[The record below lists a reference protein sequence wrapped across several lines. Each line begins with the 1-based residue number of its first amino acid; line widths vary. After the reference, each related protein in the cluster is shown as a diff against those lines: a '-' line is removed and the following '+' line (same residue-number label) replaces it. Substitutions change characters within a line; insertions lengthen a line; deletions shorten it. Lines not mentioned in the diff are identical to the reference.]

1 MKVGKSFTTLL
12 ALGLLLGLGVWN
24 SADADPVINPAIV
37 VTSPAA
43 GATLNIASNT
53 VTVEITFN
61 VFDANSKAY
70 TAYVGLASTTDTTK
84 QPSTLN
90 AAATGLML
98 DDESNAGGEEALF
111 QAVVAVVDTNANS
124 TFAVHTK
131 GTAGRVL
138 GRLTVPVFADG
149 PSAALNLGNVTSS
162 SIEADESDK
171 VTLTVTLTVGSD
183 AGTESGVVA
192 FAVVRNTTDGT
203 NSTLV
208 FSPVAGAF
216 GGDWDGPE
224 IGTATISSTVARA
237 SGTDPATVAGG
248 TAASLAP
255 VVVGDVFTGL
265 VTASGHT
272 QTELFFTKTTTAQV
286 VLTLSPAN
294 GAGITLPVDPD
305 ARNADGSAAQVTYT
319 FLATDFLD
327 ADGLG
332 SNVSD
337 ERQVIA
343 AVQLVDSNG
352 NPTAAETGLTEAA
365 SDAAIVVIGNTD
377 APTFS
382 GAASAAVQ
390 TAFDNIPPVL
400 AFAASAGVLPATDG
414 TISDGGLNASD
425 ATLPSDGYG
434 NAAVDTDADGTD
446 DIDAIA
452 NSGLLQFENAEAL
465 KTLVVNFKGNSEDVT
480 FTLTNTGNTL
490 TNTGLDKA
498 AADEVRV
505 IDFSAL
511 AAPQVTTSFDANGN
525 RAVLAGAAGSA
536 TFSGAGTP
544 TAFADGSYAVTYT
557 GTDLADNASNSLA
570 ASNVWVDRTDPS
582 FASLAPPVTE
592 TTINTNTANPT
603 YVLNE
608 ALSVLELTIASYDP
622 ATTLLDTAAPHIVH
636 GAGTFLS
643 DTSKEHS
650 LPITSK
656 LVDDG
661 VYTFTFRLRDVHGNW
676 STVVNTPQRTY
687 DVEFEEAII
696 AKFSV
701 AVTTTNNLGGTD
713 AALTIQAQSADN
725 RGAGTYEGT
734 ATLSLTCNDI
744 KATLC
749 ATCDAKAFP
758 DCSGVTITGDGI
770 TAAGANT
777 WSLDSG
783 WDSVGSRTGTVK
795 NESATIQFSL
805 TVTDDTLE
813 GGPYTGSSGNVSYS
827 PKAYTAI
834 NLWTG
839 DAVSGSVFS
848 VNVEATDEFGNIRW
862 EDDRL
867 INLTAGRP
875 ANLPGSVLL
884 KAGTGTVSATASAGQ
899 LDILASDPIALVASA
914 TAMGDNFLT
923 GSLSVEVGASAGP
936 SAPGEVVAADHLGAD
951 GTGDHGGFIVLT
963 FTVPDGSSATAYQ
976 ISREVKVYY
985 DIDAETGDLV
995 HLGDGAD
1002 AFIPWGTVAATGD
1015 NPQRVIVATL
1025 DNVATRWGVN
1035 GTLTVVAKQAFDG
1048 AVAVTTPY
1056 ELMSQTMVES
1066 RKLAQ
1071 LGPNVPVF
1079 AELTPDAL
1087 SFIDGSFAPRFKDAS
1102 GATLESDMAIT
1113 VEAVRAI
1120 DNIAP
1125 EPVSLIQA
1133 VDTPNDKGGSITVTW
1148 LQSESDGLLARTSSG
1163 AVGPDNSDTVLGV
1176 KGYNIYRSVLGG
1188 EDSMVGKVAPGVSS
1202 FIDQTALNG
1211 RHYDYSVVPY
1221 DDDNLATSELSSTAL
1236 SVRNIAFDSEGG
1248 LVQGLYGADNQV
1260 GFDDFFVFA
1269 DHFGQVGG
1277 AIGFD
1282 PAFDLAPDNQINFF
1296 DFFVFADNF
1305 GRVAVGASKVVP
1317 LAAGLNDNARI
1328 DLATELLPS
1337 VGEEMV
1343 VNISLA
1349 DFTELKGYGFTV
1361 NFDPTTFEFVRVEG
1375 LDARFGSEEIAQPQ
1389 VINDGE
1395 GQLSVVGYG
1404 QTLSDGELMLDLVL
1418 RPIMETENGLIEVS
1432 RGELADV
1439 SLAFNQIAS
1448 LGAIAV
1454 ETRPEEFALQN
1465 NYPNPFNPSTT
1476 IKYQLPDAV
1485 DVRLEIYNVVGQ
1497 VVRTLIGEQQNAGR
1511 YEYQWDATNNNGQS
1525 LSSGIY
1531 FYRLQA
1537 GEFQEV
1543 KKMLLMK

>member
-1 MKVGKSFTTLL
+1 
-12 ALGLLLGLGVWN
+12 
-24 SADADPVINPAIV
+24 
-37 VTSPAA
+37 
-43 GATLNIASNT
+43 
-53 VTVEITFN
+53 
-61 VFDANSKAY
+61 
-70 TAYVGLASTTDTTK
+70 
-84 QPSTLN
+84 
-90 AAATGLML
+90 
-98 DDESNAGGEEALF
+98 
-111 QAVVAVVDTNANS
+111 
-124 TFAVHTK
+124 
-131 GTAGRVL
+131 
-138 GRLTVPVFADG
+138 
-149 PSAALNLGNVTSS
+149 
-162 SIEADESDK
+162 
-171 VTLTVTLTVGSD
+171 
-183 AGTESGVVA
+183 
-192 FAVVRNTTDGT
+192 
-203 NSTLV
+203 
-208 FSPVAGAF
+208 
-216 GGDWDGPE
+216 
-224 IGTATISSTVARA
+224 
-237 SGTDPATVAGG
+237 
-248 TAASLAP
+248 
-255 VVVGDVFTGL
+255 
-265 VTASGHT
+265 
-272 QTELFFTKTTTAQV
+272 
-286 VLTLSPAN
+286 
-294 GAGITLPVDPD
+294 
-305 ARNADGSAAQVTYT
+305 
-319 FLATDFLD
+319 
-327 ADGLG
+327 
-332 SNVSD
+332 
-337 ERQVIA
+337 
-343 AVQLVDSNG
+343 
-352 NPTAAETGLTEAA
+352 
-365 SDAAIVVIGNTD
+365 
-377 APTFS
+377 
-382 GAASAAVQ
+382 
-390 TAFDNIPPVL
+390 
-400 AFAASAGVLPATDG
+400 
-414 TISDGGLNASD
+414 
-425 ATLPSDGYG
+425 
-434 NAAVDTDADGTD
+434 
-446 DIDAIA
+446 
-452 NSGLLQFENAEAL
+452 
-465 KTLVVNFKGNSEDVT
+465 
-480 FTLTNTGNTL
+480 
-490 TNTGLDKA
+490 
-498 AADEVRV
+498 
-505 IDFSAL
+505 
-511 AAPQVTTSFDANGN
+511 
-525 RAVLAGAAGSA
+525 
-536 TFSGAGTP
+536 
-544 TAFADGSYAVTYT
+544 
-557 GTDLADNASNSLA
+557 
-570 ASNVWVDRTDPS
+570 
-582 FASLAPPVTE
+582 
-592 TTINTNTANPT
+592 
-603 YVLNE
+603 
-608 ALSVLELTIASYDP
+608 
-622 ATTLLDTAAPHIVH
+622 
-636 GAGTFLS
+636 
-643 DTSKEHS
+643 
-650 LPITSK
+650 
-656 LVDDG
+656 
-661 VYTFTFRLRDVHGNW
+661 
-676 STVVNTPQRTY
+676 
-687 DVEFEEAII
+687 
-696 AKFSV
+696 
-701 AVTTTNNLGGTD
+701 
-713 AALTIQAQSADN
+713 
-725 RGAGTYEGT
+725 
-734 ATLSLTCNDI
+734 
-744 KATLC
+744 
-749 ATCDAKAFP
+749 
-758 DCSGVTITGDGI
+758 
-770 TAAGANT
+770 
-777 WSLDSG
+777 
-783 WDSVGSRTGTVK
+783 
-795 NESATIQFSL
+795 
-805 TVTDDTLE
+805 
-813 GGPYTGSSGNVSYS
+813 
-827 PKAYTAI
+827 
-834 NLWTG
+834 
-839 DAVSGSVFS
+839 
-848 VNVEATDEFGNIRW
+848 
-862 EDDRL
+862 
-867 INLTAGRP
+867 
-875 ANLPGSVLL
+875 
-884 KAGTGTVSATASAGQ
+884 
-899 LDILASDPIALVASA
+899 
-914 TAMGDNFLT
+914 
-923 GSLSVEVGASAGP
+923 
-936 SAPGEVVAADHLGAD
+936 
-951 GTGDHGGFIVLT
+951 
-963 FTVPDGSSATAYQ
+963 
-976 ISREVKVYY
+976 
-985 DIDAETGDLV
+985 LV

-1015 NPQRVIVATL
+1015 NPQRVVVATL

-1133 VDTPNDKGGSITVTW
+1133 FDTPNDKGGSITVTW

-1188 EDSMVGKVAPGVSS
+1188 EESMVGKVAPGVSS

-1211 RHYDYSVVPY
+1211 MHYDYSVVPY

-1260 GFDDFFVFA
+1260 GFDDFFIFA

-1432 RGELADV
+1432 RGELADA